1 MSLHVRPKIIKNFPI
16 YSTYS
21 TAVNSAMCSSSS
33 FSLPPPH
40 TACTY
45 RPVSEATSETVK
57 QLYASLRDM
66 LLETNSTSH
75 KSSHCLEHLVLTLGQ
90 TIATLVA
97 TLRDEEMT
105 FLELED
111 LMAVLRFIFDLCLL
125 ITGTTPSNC
134 LYLLT
139 DANYRDCPF

>member
-1 MSLHVRPKIIKNFPI
+1 MQLLILPCAHCQVSPP
-16 YSTYS
+16 
-21 TAVNSAMCSSSS
+21 
-33 FSLPPPH
+33 PPPH

-111 LMAVLRFIFDLCLL
+111 LMTILRFIFDLCLL